1 MSMTGSP
8 DSAQRVV
15 LHVGTPKSGTTFL
28 QRALW
33 RHREELEA
41 MGVTCAGNRH
51 YDMFHAAIEL
61 RESYAFWG
69 RRPEDLAGTWQ
80 RLSDEAR
87 DYPGITI
94 MSHELLGAARREQV
108 DTGLAALEGLDVHLV
123 VTARDL
129 ARQVASDWQ
138 ERVKNG
144 NPVTF
149 KDFCANVGLERQN
162 GFWRNQHLIG
172 IFDRWARHLP
182 AENVHLVVGPPPGS
196 PPDVL
201 WRRFGEAA
209 GFDASSLD
217 PTTEE
222 PRANQTLGAVQVAV
236 LRRVNE
242 VLGGRIRQP
251 AYSRVVK
258 RFFAQSVL
266 AGQSSAP
273 AQCPPDLVER
283 LAEITARQNARI
295 LRRGYQVHGDLDEL
309 VPAAGDDD
317 WTDPDAVDPELE
329 AAAAIAAIAELLV
342 DKAEV
347 EPEPDP
353 GLVPTVRRVG
363 GRVRRRLVRIREA
376 RQDRVGG

>member
-1 MSMTGSP
+1 MSTSVP
-8 DSAQRVV
+8 PAPPQRVV

-33 RHREELEA
+33 RHREELDA
-41 MGVTCAGNRH
+41 VGVTCAGTRH
-51 YDMFHAAIEL
+51 YEMFHAAIEL

-69 RRPEDLAGTWQ
+69 RTAEELAGTWQ
-80 RLSDEAR
+80 RLCDRAR
-87 DYPGITI
+87 AYPGTTI

-108 DTGLAALEGLDVHLV
+108 DLGLQALEGLDVHLV

-149 KDFCANVGLERQN
+149 TEFCANVAKERQS

-172 IFDRWARHLP
+172 IFDRWARDLP
-182 AENVHLVVGPPPGS
+182 PENVHLVVGPPSGAS
-196 PPDVL
+196 PDVL
-201 WRRFGEAA
+201 WRRFGEAV
-209 GFDASSLD
+209 GFDAGAFD

-222 PRANQTLGAVQVAV
+222 PTANKTLGAVQVAV

-242 VLGGRIRQP
+242 VLDGRIQQP
-251 AYSRVVK
+251 AYSKVVK
-258 RFFAQSVL
+258 RVFAQGVL

-273 AQCPPDLVER
+273 ALCPPDLVER
-283 LAEITARQNARI
+283 LAEIASRQNARI
-295 LRRGYQVHGDLDEL
+295 DRRGYQVHGDLEEL
-309 VPAAGDDD
+309 VPAPGTSP
-317 WTDPDAVDPELE
+317 WIDPDQVDPELE
-329 AAAAIAAIAELLV
+329 TRAAVAAIAELLIE
-342 DKAEV
+342 KAAP

-353 GLVPTVRRVG
+353 GIVPTALRVG
-363 GRVRRRLVRIREA
+363 GRVRRRFA
-376 RQDRVGG
+376 RLRTRVGE